1 MESKTLRY
9 LAVIGI
15 VIALILLLAG
25 LSTSPTADD
34 SNIVNN
40 HRLHIKNTLYL
51 FSGIGFLC
59 FFIAFSAGMIV
70 DLLEKRHFRSD

>member
-1 MESKTLRY
+1 
-9 LAVIGI
+9 
-15 VIALILLLAG
+15 
-25 LSTSPTADD
+25 TSPTADD

-70 DLLEKRHFRSD
+70 DLWHEHKVMMKTAKKTTIKSFKVLLSTYFPFFQQ